1 MSIKNERAQI
11 ISSVWQAIAQ
21 SEVDLSAI
29 PHDQQELLVA
39 KIADGVMVAMDHIL
53 DEEIP
58 QPPTESQPAI
68 DVDEQVLWEGR
79 PFLSLVEKYT
89 ITSERLKIV
98 KGLFSRDV
106 ENFELIRVQDIDLN
120 QGLDERVF
128 GIGDLVIRGH
138 DASDPQVTLRNIGD
152 PEVVYE
158 ILRKAW
164 LEARKRH
171 GLQFREFM

>member
-68 DVDEQVLWEGR
+68 GVDEQVLWEGR

>member
-58 QPPTESQPAI
+58 QPPTENQPAT

-106 ENFELIRVQDIDLN
+106 ENFELIRMQDIDLN

>member
-58 QPPTESQPAI
+58 QPPTESQPAT

>member
-21 SEVDLSAI
+21 SEVDLSAV

-58 QPPTESQPAI
+58 QLPTESQPAV
-68 DVDEQVLWEGR
+68 DGDEQVLWEGR

-89 ITSERLKIV
+89 ITSDRLKIV

>member
-21 SEVDLSAI
+21 SEVDLSAVT
-29 PHDQQELLVA
+29 HDQQELLVA
-39 KIADGVMVAMDHIL
+39 KIADGVMMAMDNIL
-53 DEEIP
+53 DEEIHQAP
-58 QPPTESQPAI
+58 VDSQPA
-68 DVDEQVLWEGR
+68 VEGDEQVLWEGR

-106 ENFELIRVQDIDLN
+106 ENFELIRMQDIDLN
-120 QGLDERVF
+120 QGLDERIF
-128 GIGDLVIRGH
+128 GIGDLVIKGH
-138 DASDPQVTLRNIGD
+138 DASDPEVTLRNVGD
-152 PEVVYE
+152 PEDVYE